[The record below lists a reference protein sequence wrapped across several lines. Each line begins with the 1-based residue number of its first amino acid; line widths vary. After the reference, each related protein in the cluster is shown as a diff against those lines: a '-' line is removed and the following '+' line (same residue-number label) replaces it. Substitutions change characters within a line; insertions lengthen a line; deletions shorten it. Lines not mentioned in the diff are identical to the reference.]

1 MEAGSWKL
9 GVKFRSSLFPLPSSL
24 FQLLQIMA
32 NLKEIRNR
40 ISSVS
45 STMQITSAMKMVSAA
60 KLKKAQDA
68 ITAMRPY
75 AEKLTELLQNVS
87 STLDGDAGG
96 EFTAQREI
104 NKVLLVVITSN
115 RGLAGAFNTNVIKQ
129 AKEVADS
136 YAGKQVDIFPIGK
149 KGNDAL
155 AKTHT
160 VHAHHN
166 AIFDNLTFEHVSTI
180 AETLIEKFTSGEY
193 DMIEI
198 IYNQF
203 KNAATQIVQTEQ
215 FLPLAPVKS
224 DVPASTGDYIFEPS
238 KEEIVLTLI
247 PKSLKT
253 QLYKAI
259 RDSFA
264 SEHGARMTAMH
275 KATDN
280 ATELRNQLKLTYN
293 KARQAAITNEILEIV
308 GGAEAL
314 KG

>member
-1 MEAGSWKL
+1 
-9 GVKFRSSLFPLPSSL
+9 
-24 FQLLQIMA
+24 MA

-40 ISSVS
+40 ITSIS

-75 AEKLTELLQNVS
+75 AEKLTELLQNLS
-87 STLDGDAGG
+87 ATLDGDVGG
-96 EFTAQREI
+96 DYTTQREI
-104 NKVLLVVITSN
+104 KKVLVVAITSN
-115 RGLAGAFNTNVIKQ
+115 RGLCGAFNTNVIK
-129 AKEVADS
+129 EVKNRSDF
-136 YAGKQVDIFPIGK
+136 YVGKQVDVFAIGK
-149 KGNDAL
+149 KGNDIL
-155 AKTHT
+155 SKTLQ
-160 VHAHHN
+160 VVDNQSAV
-166 AIFDNLTFEHVSTI
+166 FDNLTFDNVAQI
-180 AETLIEKFTSGEY
+180 AELLTQKFVSGEY
-193 DMIEI
+193 DRIELV
-198 IYNQF
+198 YNQF
-203 KNAATQIVQTEQ
+203 KNAATQIIQTEQ
-215 FLPLAPVKS
+215 FLPLAPIQS
-224 DVPASTGDYIFEPS
+224 DQPASTGDYIFEPS

-253 QLYKAI
+253 QLYKGI

-280 ATELRNQLKLTYN
+280 ATELRDQLKLTYN

-314 KG
+314 NG

>member
-1 MEAGSWKL
+1 L
-9 GVKFRSSLFPLPSSL
+9 VSLPFGEGWGGEK
-24 FQLLQIMA
+24 MA

-40 ISSVS
+40 ITSVS

-75 AEKLTELLQNVS
+75 AEKLTELLQNLS
-87 STLDGDAGG
+87 ATLDGDVGG
-96 EFTAQREI
+96 EFTKQREVK
-104 NKVLLVVITSN
+104 KVLVVAITSN
-115 RGLAGAFNTNVIKQ
+115 RGLCGAFNTNVIK
-129 AKEVADS
+129 EVKNRADY
-136 YAGKQVDIFPIGK
+136 YAGKQVDVFAIGK
-149 KGNDAL
+149 KGNDIL
-155 AKTHT
+155 TKTLS
-160 VHAHHN
+160 VVDN
-166 AIFDNLTFEHVSTI
+166 QSQVFDHLTFENVTKI
-180 AETLIEKFTSGEY
+180 AETLTQKFVSGEY
-193 DMIEI
+193 DKIELV
-198 IYNQF
+198 YNQF
-203 KNAATQIVQTEQ
+203 KNAATQIVQVEQ
-215 FLPLAPVKS
+215 FLPLAAIKS
-224 DVPASTGDYIFEPS
+224 DKPASTGDYIFEPS

-253 QLYKAI
+253 QLYKGV

-280 ATELRNQLKLTYN
+280 ATELRDQLKLTYN

>member
-1 MEAGSWKL
+1 
-9 GVKFRSSLFPLPSSL
+9 
-24 FQLLQIMA
+24 MA

-40 ISSVS
+40 ITSIS

-75 AEKLTELLQNVS
+75 AEKLTELLQNLS
-87 STLDGDAGG
+87 ASLDGDVGG
-96 EFTAQREI
+96 AFTTQREVK
-104 NKVLLVVITSN
+104 KVLIVAITSN
-115 RGLAGAFNTNVIKQ
+115 RGLCGAFNTNVIK
-129 AKEVADS
+129 EVKNRSDY
-136 YAGKQVDIFPIGK
+136 YAGKQVDVFAIGK
-149 KGNDAL
+149 KGNDILSKTLTVIDNQSAVFDQL
-155 AKTHT
+155 TFDNVAAIAKTIT
-160 VHAHHN
+160 
-166 AIFDNLTFEHVSTI
+166 
-180 AETLIEKFTSGEY
+180 EKFTSGEY
-193 DMIEI
+193 DKIELV
-198 IYNQF
+198 YNQF

-215 FLPLAPVKS
+215 FLPLAPIQS
-224 DVPASTGDYIFEPS
+224 DKAVSGGDYIFEPA

-247 PKSLKT
+247 PKALKT
-253 QLYKAI
+253 QLYKGI

-280 ATELRNQLKLTYN
+280 ATDLRDQLKLTYN

>member
-1 MEAGSWKL
+1 
-9 GVKFRSSLFPLPSSL
+9 
-24 FQLLQIMA
+24 MA

-40 ISSVS
+40 ITSVS

-75 AEKLTELLQNVS
+75 AEKLTELLQNLS
-87 STLDGDAGG
+87 ATLEGDAGG
-96 EFTAQREI
+96 EYTAQREI
-104 NKVLLVVITSN
+104 KKVLLVVITSN
-115 RGLAGAFNTNVIKQ
+115 RGLAGAFNTNAIKE
-129 AKEVADS
+129 AKSRTAY
-136 YAGKQVDIFPIGK
+136 YAGKQVDVFAIGK
-149 KGNDAL
+149 KGNDVL
-155 AKTHT
+155 GKTSNVVANHSS
-160 VHAHHN
+160 VY
-166 AIFDNLTFEHVSTI
+166 DNLTFDNVAAI
-180 AETLIEKFTSGEY
+180 ADVLTQKFVSGEY
-193 DMIEI
+193 DRIEL

-203 KNAATQIVQTEQ
+203 KNAATQIIQTEQ
-215 FLPLAPVKS
+215 FLPLAPLKS
-224 DVPASTGDYIFEPS
+224 DLNVAPGDYIFEPS

-253 QLYKAI
+253 QLYKGI

>member
-1 MEAGSWKL
+1 
-9 GVKFRSSLFPLPSSL
+9 
-24 FQLLQIMA
+24 MA

-40 ISSVS
+40 ITSVS

-87 STLDGDAGG
+87 ASLDGDSGSKYSD
-96 EFTAQREI
+96 QRPV
-104 NKVLLVVITSN
+104 NKILVVAITSN
-115 RGLAGAFNTNVIKQ
+115 RGLSGAFNANIVKQ
-129 AKEVADS
+129 TRNLVNL
-136 YAGKQVDIFPIGK
+136 YAGKQVDFVTIGK
-149 KGNDAL
+149 KGNDIIR
-155 AKTHT
+155 KTNT
-160 VHAHHN
+160 VIN
-166 AIFDNLTFEHVSTI
+166 NNNTVFDDLTFHNVAAI
-180 AETLIEKFTSGEY
+180 AEELMQLFVEGQYDKIELV
-193 DMIEI
+193 
-198 IYNQF
+198 YNQF
-203 KNAATQIVQTEQ
+203 KNAATQIIITEQ
-215 FLPLAPVKS
+215 FLPIVPVES
-224 DVPASTGDYIFEPS
+224 DSTTQVDYLFEPS
-238 KEEIVLTLI
+238 KERIIEELI
-247 PKSLKT
+247 PLSLKT

-314 KG
+314 KA

>member
-1 MEAGSWKL
+1 
-9 GVKFRSSLFPLPSSL
+9 
-24 FQLLQIMA
+24 MA

-40 ISSVS
+40 ITSVS

-75 AEKLTELLQNVS
+75 AEKLTELLQNLS
-87 STLDGDAGG
+87 ATLEGDAGG
-96 EFTAQREI
+96 EFTTQREI
-104 NKVLLVVITSN
+104 KKVLLVVVTSN
-115 RGLAGAFNTNVIKQ
+115 RGLAGAFNTNAIKE
-129 AKEVADS
+129 AKNRAEF
-136 YAGKQVDIFPIGK
+136 YAGKQVDIFAIGK
-149 KGNDAL
+149 KGNDVLSKTLSVVDNQSAVFDAL
-155 AKTHT
+155 T
-160 VHAHHN
+160 
-166 AIFDNLTFEHVSTI
+166 FDNVAKIADILT
-180 AETLIEKFTSGEY
+180 EKFVSGEY
-193 DMIEI
+193 DKIEL

-215 FLPLAPVKS
+215 FLPLASLKS
-224 DVPASTGDYIFEPS
+224 DLTVTPGDYIFEPS

-253 QLYKAI
+253 QLYKGI

-293 KARQAAITNEILEIV
+293 KARQASITNEILEIV

-314 KG
+314 NG

>member
-1 MEAGSWKL
+1 
-9 GVKFRSSLFPLPSSL
+9 
-24 FQLLQIMA
+24 MA

-40 ISSVS
+40 ITSVS

-75 AEKLTELLQNVS
+75 ADKLTELLQNLS
-87 STLDGDAGG
+87 ASLEGDSGSVYA
-96 EFTAQREI
+96 TNRAV
-104 NKVLLVVITSN
+104 NKVLVVAITSN
-115 RGLAGAFNTNVIKQ
+115 RGLCGAFNTNILKQ
-129 AKEVADS
+129 STHLLENI
-136 YAGKQVDIFPIGK
+136 YGGKQVDFMAIGK
-149 KGNDAL
+149 KANDYL
-155 AKTHT
+155 KKRSNVISNQSGVFDDLT
-160 VHAHHN
+160 
-166 AIFDNLTFEHVSTI
+166 FDNVAEI
-180 AETLIEKFTSGEY
+180 AEALMDKFAQGEY
-193 DMIEI
+193 DRIDI
-198 IYNQF
+198 VYNKF
-203 KNAATQIVQTEQ
+203 KNAATQLVMTEQ
-215 FLPLAPVKS
+215 FLPIIPMEGSEGSNA
-224 DVPASTGDYIFEPS
+224 DYMFEPS
-238 KEEIVLTLI
+238 KAEIVEQLI

-280 ATELRNQLKLTYN
+280 AKELRDQLKLTYN

-314 KG
+314 NN

>member
-1 MEAGSWKL
+1 
-9 GVKFRSSLFPLPSSL
+9 
-24 FQLLQIMA
+24 MA

-40 ISSVS
+40 ITSVS

-75 AEKLTELLQNVS
+75 AEKLTELLQNLS
-87 STLDGDAGG
+87 STLDGEVGG
-96 EFTAQREI
+96 SYTKQREI
-104 NKVLLVVITSN
+104 NKVLIVAITSN
-115 RGLAGAFNTNVIKQ
+115 RGLCGAFNTNVIKQ
-129 AKEVADS
+129 AKVVAES
-136 YAGKQVDIFPIGK
+136 YNGKQVDIFAIGK
-149 KGNDAL
+149 KGNDIL
-155 AKTHT
+155 VKTNKVIENHSD
-160 VHAHHN
+160 
-166 AIFDNLTFEHVSTI
+166 IYDNLTFDNVATI
-180 AETLIEKFTSGEY
+180 ANILTDKFISGEY
-193 DMIEI
+193 DKIEVV
-198 IYNQF
+198 YNQF

-215 FLPLAPVKS
+215 FLPLAAVKS
-224 DVPASTGDYIFEPS
+224 DKPASTGDYIFEPS
-238 KEEIVLTLI
+238 KEEIVETLI
-247 PKSLKT
+247 PKMLKT
-253 QLYKAI
+253 QLYKSI